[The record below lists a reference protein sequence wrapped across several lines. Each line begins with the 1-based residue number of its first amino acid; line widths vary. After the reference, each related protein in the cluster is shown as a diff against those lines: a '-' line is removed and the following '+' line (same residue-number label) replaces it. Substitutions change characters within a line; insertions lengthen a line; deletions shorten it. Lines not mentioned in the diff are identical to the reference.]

1 MSYDFQQINKIII
14 PNKETAYGY
23 IATLVSG

>member
-1 MSYDFQQINKIII
+1 MSYDFKQINKFII
-14 PNKETAYGY
+14 PNKEPAYGY